1 MWCCFIFYFLVLHTH
16 TTFDLCSDTDD
27 AAYAFVID
35 GNEMFHLNIT
45 QKELVMRLP
54 EFTSVIDC
62 PHCLSIALSAIT
74 TCRKNLN
81 TTLKADNYPA
91 THGTLFQSK
100 FFVQLHRTY
109 CFKCL
114 CLCLVCVNVR
124 YFLTAAWLG
133 IVVRHHK
140 LIIVLVSDAPQ
151 VVLYPKD
158 EVELAVIN
166 TLVCFVNHFHPP
178 PVNIKWAKNNVEVTG
193 GVVTDQYIPHT
204 DVTFYQFSYLTF
216 TPQEG
221 DIYSCTVEHLALE
234 SPLTRIWGN
243 VMILFLYKEPLRL
256 KEHVGFRA
264 LCCMYEHSNVQLIAI
279 AFIKW
284 VKQKT

>member
-1 MWCCFIFYFLVLHTH
+1 MALLVLPILLLTAV
-16 TTFDLCSDTDD
+16 TSKSEDD

-91 THGTLFQSK
+91 TH
-100 FFVQLHRTY
+100 
-109 CFKCL
+109 
-114 CLCLVCVNVR
+114 
-124 YFLTAAWLG
+124 
-133 IVVRHHK
+133 
-140 LIIVLVSDAPQ
+140 DAPQ

-234 SPLTRIWGN
+234 SPLTRIWVSDGRKTS
-243 VMILFLYKEPLRL
+243 VWIVVFCATGLMLGMLGVASGTVLFVTGSRS
-256 KEHVGFRA
+256 HCG
-264 LCCMYEHSNVQLIAI
+264 S
-279 AFIKW
+279 
-284 VKQKT
+284 